1 MDKPSYYSSTL
12 MCFREKP
19 HSHTHTYTTP
29 LVQDRQRL
37 LSQFMLLL
45 YYTHMY
51 HLCTHT
57 KLNTCTSVWSWST
70 IGTPLISRISS
81 PIRSGLAF
89 RYRGSLKQAQLW
101 KERMMYSPY
110 INSLFNSESIL
121 PGDPLTWAW

>member
-45 YYTHMY
+45 YYTY
-51 HLCTHT
+51 HLCTHI
-57 KLNTCTSVWSWST
+57 KFYTCTSVWSWST